1 MYESVLARLV
11 GAGQGAKLVNMP
23 SSVGLE
29 RTRALLLSM
38 SAAGRHRLTRNVL
51 HVVGTN
57 GKGTVAWK
65 AGHALHK
72 HHGLKVGLYTS
83 PHLFSL
89 RERIR
94 INGTPISPGEF
105 AELGELALAS
115 SNGASSY
122 FELVTCMALQHFAN
136 HECDAVVLEAG
147 MGGLGD
153 ATNVL
158 PEAKVVCLT
167 HVALDHC
174 RVLGH
179 TLPDICRE
187 KLGVV
192 KPGSRV
198 VIGPSVPGELDG
210 QIMDQC
216 QALGAYSVNRLV
228 FPTAAMSVEEE
239 NGKVAAACVEL
250 FTANNKASYGTEDG
264 VRPPCRVE
272 AFVDHLTGKR
282 VVLDVGHNPS
292 ALQRVFAEAVGS
304 SSSALVFGIAQDKD
318 LDACLHVVRA
328 QPWRRVELTQPHH
341 SKARKFTPPAVLR
354 DMLGQLPCPVFADKS
369 VAQAL
374 RACLLD
380 PGVAQVVLCGSHAL
394 MLEAVVEV
402 TNAPPALLDPFDTNE
417 QAAAVITI

>member
-29 RTRALLLSM
+29 RTRGLLHSM
-38 SAAGRHRLTRNVL
+38 SSTGQHSLTRNVL

-72 HHGLKVGLYTS
+72 QHGLKVGLYTS

-94 INGTPISPGEF
+94 INGEPISPGEF

-115 SNGASSY
+115 SDGLSSY

-192 KPGSRV
+192 KPNSRV
-198 VIGPSVPGELDG
+198 VIGPSVPRELDG

-216 QALGAYSVNRLV
+216 RTLRAYSVNRLM
-228 FPTAAMSVEEE
+228 FPTTSMSVEEE

-250 FTANNKASYGTEDG
+250 FTTNGQAAALKEDG

-272 AFVDHLTGKR
+272 TFVDHLTGKR

-292 ALQRVFAEAVGS
+292 ALQRVFSEAGDGN
-304 SSSALVFGIAQDKD
+304 SALVFGIAQDKD
-318 LDACLHVVRA
+318 LNACLQVVRA
-328 QPWRRVELTQPHH
+328 QPWRRVEFTQPH
-341 SKARKFTPPAVLR
+341 SKARKFTPPNVLR
-354 DMLGQLPCPVFADKS
+354 EILNGEQLPYPVFADKS
-369 VAQAL
+369 VSQAL

-380 PGVAQVVLCGSHAL
+380 QGVAQVVCCGSHAL
-394 MLEAVVEV
+394 MLEAIIEV

-417 QAAAVITI
+417 QAAAI